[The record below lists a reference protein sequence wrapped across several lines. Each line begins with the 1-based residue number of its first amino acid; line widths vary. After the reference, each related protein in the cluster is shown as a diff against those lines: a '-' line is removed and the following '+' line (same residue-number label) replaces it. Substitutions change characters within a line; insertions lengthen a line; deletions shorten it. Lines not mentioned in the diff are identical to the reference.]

1 MRPSLLRRRPY
12 SGFYG
17 ATAVIYAAAA
27 MFRIELVWI
36 LLQAT
41 RSAVGV
47 TLGLVA
53 MELPLLVVGLLGP
66 ERLGQGHRRI
76 AVLPLYMGVAMLLAA
91 LGLPLTTAAVP
102 ILLALALLQGWWD
115 GLLIPLLQSR
125 LMNYPD
131 DAPRTHRSAGF
142 EVASRV
148 GNIAGPVLAG
158 VLLADPGRTV
168 ALAAAGVLMAAAAGL
183 LANNAVVK
191 APATST
197 AGESSS
203 PLTDLAG
210 SIAAVRARPWLS
222 LALGVRGVS
231 NFLWPAFTIGI
242 PLLVLS
248 PWHGGATGYGVL
260 RALWGLSTVGATL
273 LLTTPAILA
282 RLKSA
287 YFVSWAVSGLGFL
300 LLGVS
305 PGYAWA
311 VGATLVGGM
320 GSPLVHVALDS
331 EIGEHIPPAQQG
343 HVFALQRLVMSALIL
358 IGLLV
363 LGPLVSVLGA
373 ARVLLGAGLV
383 MLAAAAGGLAW
394 HQRSRAPRAPTDAAG
409 AA

>member
-1 MRPSLLRRRPY
+1 MNPTLLRRWPY

-17 ATAVIYAAAA
+17 ATAVIYGAAA

-41 RSAVGV
+41 GSAVGV
-47 TLGLVA
+47 ALGLVA
-53 MELPLLVVGLLGP
+53 MELPLLVVGILGP
-66 ERLGQGHRRI
+66 ERLGQGHRRM
-76 AVLPLYMGVAMLLAA
+76 AVLPVYMGAALLLAS
-91 LGLPLTTAAVP
+91 LGLHMTPGVVPLL
-102 ILLALALLQGWWD
+102 IALALLQGWWD

-125 LMNYPD
+125 LMSYPD

-148 GNIAGPVLAG
+148 GMLAGPVLAG
-158 VLLADPGRTV
+158 VLLAGPGRTV

-183 LANNAVVK
+183 LANNPLARAPVQPTAVGPS
-191 APATST
+191 PAV
-197 AGESSS
+197 
-203 PLTDLAG
+203 TDLAG

-248 PWHGGATGYGVL
+248 PWHAGAAGYGVL
-260 RALWGLSTVGATL
+260 RALWGVSTVGATL

-282 RLKSA
+282 RLRSA

-300 LLGVS
+300 ALAAS
-305 PGYAWA
+305 PAYSWA
-311 VGATLVGGM
+311 IGATLVGGM

-343 HVFALQRLVMSALIL
+343 HVFALQRLVMSALTL
-358 IGLLV
+358 IGLAV
-363 LGPLVSVLGA
+363 LGPVVAWLGA
-373 ARVLLGAGLV
+373 AHVLLDAGLV
-383 MLAAAAGGLAW
+383 MLGAAAVGLAW
-394 HQRSRAPRAPTDAAG
+394 HRRSRAVADAAG